1 MQIWKESDEAE
12 VIEQEMVS
20 QAWKR
25 NFLRIFEDK
34 MNVGVRE
41 LDGR

>member
-1 MQIWKESDEAE
+1 MHIWKESSEAE
-12 VIEQEMVS
+12 VIEVVS
-20 QAWKR
+20 KAWKR
-25 NFLRIFEDK
+25 NFLRILEDK